1 MHVLYHPAIFITGFV
16 DTHLPDATEG
26 TVLATEGT
34 ATEGTVLAV
43 AHRRTGILSLRLLVT
58 K

>member
-34 ATEGTVLAV
+34 VLAV